1 MNIIFTIAKKEF
13 QDGLR
18 NRWILLATLLFVIL
32 TLSLVFLGS
41 APVGEVSVGLLS
53 ITIVSLTTLAVFII
67 PLISLILSY
76 NAIVGEVERQTLI
89 LTLTLPLKRWHL
101 ILGKFFGHITLIS
114 IVITIGFCVAFI
126 LILILGNNIE
136 INECK
141 AFAALLITSIF
152 LSAVFISIGYLI
164 SILVRR
170 QETAAIIAVG
180 VWLFFVLFYDMGLL
194 STIIFFKGKFVNTE
208 VFNFLLILNPT
219 DAFRIF
225 NLMSFDIVSA
235 LSGMNSV
242 ASKINLPLY
251 APLGIIILWIIF
263 PLVIAMEIFEKKEL

>member
-18 NRWILLATLLFVIL
+18 NRWILLATLLFIIL

-41 APVGEVSVGLLS
+41 APVGKVSAGFLS
-53 ITIVSLTTLAVFII
+53 IIIISLTTLAVFII

-76 NAIVGEVERQTLI
+76 NAIVGEIERQTFL
-89 LTLTLPLKRWHL
+89 LTITLPLKRWHVV
-101 ILGKFFGHITLIS
+101 LGKFFGHITLIT
-114 IVITIGFCVAFI
+114 IAITIGFCAAFI

-136 INECK
+136 INEGK
-141 AFAALLITSIF
+141 AFVALFITSIF

-164 SILVRR
+164 SVIVHR
-170 QETAAIIAVG
+170 QETAAIMAVG
-180 VWLFFVLFYDMGLL
+180 VWLFFVLLYDMGLL
-194 STIIFFKGKFVNTE
+194 STIIFFQGKFINTE
-208 VFNFLLILNPT
+208 VFNFLLISNPT

-225 NLMSFDIVSA
+225 NLTGFDSVSA
-235 LSGMNSV
+235 LSGMNAV

-251 APLGIIILWIIF
+251 APVGIIILWIIF